1 MIERYVLPEM
11 GAVWADEARLGHWL
25 EIEILVA
32 EALAGLGV
40 VPDADAREIRAK
52 ASFDAERVA
61 EVERVTKHDV
71 AAFVQVVAGLGRTG
85 GALGALRPDLLRR
98 AGHGARAAAA
108 RRVRPP
114 ARTARAAAR
123 RSPSAWR
130 SRNRDVVMAGRTHGV
145 VAEPTSFGH
154 KVALWAFELD
164 RDRDRLRRARETV
177 SVGAISGAVGT
188 YAQVDP
194 RVEEEVCAKLG
205 LRAAEASSQ
214 IVARDRHAELMAALA
229 ITASTLD
236 AIATEIRHL
245 ARTEVREVQ
254 EPFTTGQKGSSAMPH
269 KRNPVRC
276 ERVTGLARVIRG
288 NLQAALE
295 NTVLWHERD
304 ISHSSAER
312 VILPDSTIALH
323 FMLAEMTEVLDGLV
337 IHPERMRENLQVGG
351 GSGLLAERAAGARGR
366 GAAARR
372 GLRDRPGAPRL
383 RRGTRARRS
392 GSWSPRIPACANG
405 SATGSTSC
413 STPRRRCGTS
423 TSCSTAWRRS
433 RSARDERHRGP
444 APRTGQGPR
453 HLRRRRRPGAAR
465 RDRPHQRVRRGPA
478 QPDPGQGPRPDGAHA
493 VLARTHDRRR
503 PQPPRERRPARLPR
517 AVPQRAGARRPRDAR
532 HQGAGD
538 PRRVRGARL
547 PHGFGAQAVPGR
559 GSRLRRRAA
568 GGAGRVVEA
577 PRADLH
583 ARRRRPPRATTCRSR
598 STRRSTWSA
607 AGSPNACARSRSP
620 CTSAAPRSRPNAGS
634 CSPTRS
640 SSSGS
645 RAAS

>member
-1 MIERYVLPEM
+1 MIPRYVLPEM
-11 GAVWADEARLGHWL
+11 AAVWSDDARFGHWL

-40 VPDADAREIRAK
+40 VPDADAREIRAT

-61 EVERVTKHDV
+61 EVEHVTRHDV
-71 AAFVQVVAGLGRTG
+71 AAFVQVVAASVGPAGRWVHYGLTSSDVLDTG
-85 GALGALRPDLLRR
+85 LALQLRDASDLLLERLERLLAVAKRIALG
-98 AGHGARAAAA
+98 
-108 RRVRPP
+108 
-114 ARTARAAAR
+114 
-123 RSPSAWR
+123 
-130 SRNRDVVMAGRTHGV
+130 NRDVVMAGRTHGV

-229 ITASTLD
+229 ITASSLD

-254 EPFTTGQKGSSAMPH
+254 EPFTAGQKGSSAMPH

-312 VILPDSTIALH
+312 VILPDSTMALH

-337 IHPERMRENLQVGG
+337 IYPVRMRENLQVGG
-351 GSGLLAERAAGARGR
+351 GLAFSQNVLLALVDEGLPRDEAYAIVQD
-366 GAAARR
+366 AAA
-372 GLRDRPGAPRL
+372 
-383 RRGTRARRS
+383 
-392 GSWSPRIPACANG
+392 
-405 SATGSTSC
+405 
-413 STPRRRCGTS
+413 
-423 TSCSTAWRRS
+423 TAWDDDAS
-433 RSARDERHRGP
+433 FRDLVASDP
-444 APRTGQGPR
+444 
-453 HLRRRRRPGAAR
+453 
-465 RDRPHQRVRRGPA
+465 RVRERLGERLAELFDPA
-478 QPDPGQGPRPDGAHA
+478 AALRNLDVVFDRLEKVEVRQG
-493 VLARTHDRRR
+493 
-503 PQPPRERRPARLPR
+503 
-517 AVPQRAGARRPRDAR
+517 
-532 HQGAGD
+532 
-538 PRRVRGARL
+538 
-547 PHGFGAQAVPGR
+547 
-559 GSRLRRRAA
+559 
-568 GGAGRVVEA
+568 
-577 PRADLH
+577 
-583 ARRRRPPRATTCRSR
+583 
-598 STRRSTWSA
+598 
-607 AGSPNACARSRSP
+607 
-620 CTSAAPRSRPNAGS
+620 
-634 CSPTRS
+634 
-640 SSSGS
+640 
-645 RAAS
+645 

>member
-1 MIERYVLPEM
+1 MIPRYVLPEM
-11 GAVWADEARLGHWL
+11 AAVWSEDARLGHWL

-40 VPDADAREIRAK
+40 VPDADARQIRAS

-61 EVERVTKHDV
+61 EVERVTRHDV
-71 AAFVQVVAGLGRTG
+71 AAFVQVVGESVGTAGRWVHFGLTSSDVLDTG
-85 GALGALRPDLLRR
+85 LALQLRDASDLLLERLER
-98 AGHGARAAAA
+98 LLAVAKRMALA
-108 RRVRPP
+108 
-114 ARTARAAAR
+114 
-123 RSPSAWR
+123 
-130 SRNRDVVMAGRTHGV
+130 NRDVVMAGRTHGV

-214 IVARDRHAELMAALA
+214 IVARDRHAELMSALA

-323 FMLAEMTEVLDGLV
+323 FMLSEMREVLAGLEV
-337 IHPERMRENLQVGG
+337 FPERMRENLDVGG
-351 GSGLLAERAAGARGR
+351 GLAFSQNVLLALVEAG
-366 GAAARR
+366 
-372 GLRDRPGAPRL
+372 
-383 RRGTRARRS
+383 
-392 GSWSPRIPACANG
+392 
-405 SATGSTSC
+405 
-413 STPRRRCGTS
+413 
-423 TSCSTAWRRS
+423 
-433 RSARDERHRGP
+433 SARDE
-444 APRTGQGPR
+444 AYSIVQTAAAAAWDE
-453 HLRRRRRPGAAR
+453 GASF
-465 RDRPHQRVRRGPA
+465 RDRLAEDARVRERIGDRLDELFDPA
-478 QPDPGQGPRPDGAHA
+478 AALRNLDA
-493 VLARTHDRRR
+493 VFDRLEKVEV
-503 PQPPRERRPARLPR
+503 RE
-517 AVPQRAGARRPRDAR
+517 G
-532 HQGAGD
+532 
-538 PRRVRGARL
+538 
-547 PHGFGAQAVPGR
+547 
-559 GSRLRRRAA
+559 
-568 GGAGRVVEA
+568 
-577 PRADLH
+577 
-583 ARRRRPPRATTCRSR
+583 
-598 STRRSTWSA
+598 
-607 AGSPNACARSRSP
+607 
-620 CTSAAPRSRPNAGS
+620 
-634 CSPTRS
+634 
-640 SSSGS
+640 
-645 RAAS
+645 